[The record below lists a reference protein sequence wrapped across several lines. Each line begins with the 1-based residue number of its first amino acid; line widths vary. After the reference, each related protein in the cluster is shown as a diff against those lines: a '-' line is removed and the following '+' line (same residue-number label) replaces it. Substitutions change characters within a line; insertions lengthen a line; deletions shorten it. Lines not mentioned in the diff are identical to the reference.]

1 MTREIGDILI
11 QEVLDHKDY
20 EVERKIRLIEKIEKL
35 VMASMQIAA
44 NIASLQADKQEKIA
58 EATEM
63 IQNGST
69 VREVAEATGISYR
82 QAAKISK
89 DIHTEENMQK
99 YNVPK
104 EVAEAVTEVQEAA
117 KQEHEELQVIRPT
130 RDTKPTTQVITT
142 DNDNDNTSDNN
153 SDNNTDNGDD
163 NEVTEEEFH
172 KRLAEERNKWE
183 QERQQQQQQVVVMNN
198 DEYERASAYKRLE
211 GLAGLKK
218 LATKHAID
226 TYFEHKEKFRQLYG
240 NEPGMKFAYTLED
253 YLDRVREEPK

>member
-20 EVERKIRLIEKIEKL
+20 EVERKIKLIEKIEKL

-44 NIASLQADKQEKIA
+44 NIAGLQADKQEKIA

-99 YNVPK
+99 YNVPR

-117 KQEHEELQVIRPT
+117 KQEHEELQVRPT
-130 RDTKPTTQVITT
+130 RSTKPITT
-142 DNDNDNTSDNN
+142 DNDNDNTSDND

-172 KRLAEERNKWE
+172 RRLAEERNKWE
-183 QERQQQQQQVVVMNN
+183 QERQQQQQVVVMNN
-198 DEYERASAYKRLE
+198 DEYERASAYKRLD
-211 GLAGLKK
+211 GLTGLKK
-218 LATKHAID
+218 MATKHAID

>member
-20 EVERKIRLIEKIEKL
+20 EVERKIKLIEKIEKL

-44 NIASLQADKQEKIA
+44 NVVSLQADKQEKIA

-99 YNVPK
+99 YNVPR
-104 EVAEAVTEVQEAA
+104 EVAETVTEVQEAA
-117 KQEHEELQVIRPT
+117 KQEHEELQVRPT
-130 RDTKPTTQVITT
+130 RNTKPTTQVITT
-142 DNDNDNTSDNN
+142 DNGSDNNTDNTSDND
-153 SDNNTDNGDD
+153 SDNGDD

-172 KRLAEERNKWE
+172 RRLAEERTKWE
-183 QERQQQQQQVVVMNN
+183 QERQQQQQVVVMNN
-198 DEYERASAYKRLE
+198 DEYERASAYKRLD
-211 GLAGLKK
+211 GLTGLKK